1 MADTPNEA
9 PAAPAESVA
18 TPNTN
23 PTQPQDTQPQDT
35 QPQAPSQP
43 DMHGFTSEQLADMK
57 KFFDNNGG
65 FNAIKSKISNPAP
78 APAQVQEQK
87 PVEPARPAEPA
98 VAPYMPPE
106 GAITQQEIFA
116 KTYFDSLASQEKYA
130 GISKEISSGAVLKEM
145 AELGIRVM
153 NPDGSINAGTVTKY
167 LDRIAQTVPAKQS
180 GAEPEASAAPTV
192 DYVPVGE
199 NIKTADEARQV
210 IMQDTQLRA
219 RGMAGHPAAQKAEEF
234 LRNLLSKGSK

>member
-23 PTQPQDTQPQDT
+23 PTQPQDA

-65 FNAIKSKISNPAP
+65 FDAIKSKISNPAP
-78 APAQVQEQK
+78 APAPAPAQEQK
-87 PVEPARPAEPA
+87 PVEPAQSAAAPQEQEYKAPA
-98 VAPYMPPE
+98 
-106 GAITQQEIFA
+106 GAINQNDWFV
-116 KTYFDSLASQEKYA
+116 KDYFEKLADRKYNN
-130 GISKEISSGAVLKEM
+130 ISDYIYSGKVLTDM
-145 AELGIRVM
+145 AELGIQ
-153 NPDGSINAGTVTKY
+153 Y
-167 LDRIAQTVPAKQS
+167 LLPNGAIDAEKVNKFLTMKSETAPAKPS
-180 GAEPEASAAPTV
+180 GATPEAAAAPTV

-199 NIKTADEARQV
+199 NIKSIEEARAV
-210 IMQDTQLRA
+210 IMQDMQLKRS
-219 RGMAGHPAAQKAEEF
+219 GQAGHPSVQKAEEY
-234 LRNLLSKGSK
+234 LRNALSNDKK

>member
-1 MADTPNEA
+1 MENNPEA
-9 PAAPAESVA
+9 PVAPEAKSVA

-23 PTQPQDTQPQDT
+23 DSAEAQTP
-35 QPQAPSQP
+35 AAP

-65 FNAIKSKISNPAP
+65 YERVKSRISNP
-78 APAQVQEQK
+78 
-87 PVEPARPAEPA
+87 EPKAEPVTVQDTA
-98 VAPYMPPE
+98 KQFEPKAPEEPPYMPPE

-130 GISKEISSGAVLKEM
+130 GIAKEISSGAVLKEM
-145 AELGIRVM
+145 ADLGIRVM
-153 NPDGSINAGTVTKY
+153 NQDGSINAGTVTKY

-192 DYVPVGE
+192 DYVPVGDK
-199 NIKTADEARQV
+199 IDSIDKARA
-210 IMQDTQLRA
+210 IMMQDDQLR
-219 RGMAGHPAAQKAEEF
+219 RSGQAGHPNVKMAEDY
-234 LRNLLSKGSK
+234 LKNLLSPDKK

>member
-1 MADTPNEA
+1 MENSPEA
-9 PAAPAESVA
+9 PVAPEVKSEA

-23 PTQPQDTQPQDT
+23 PEPAKAQE
-35 QPQAPSQP
+35 APAVP
-43 DMHGFTSEQLADMK
+43 DMHGFTSEQLADMQ
-57 KFFDNNGG
+57 KFFQANGG
-65 FNAIKSKISNPAP
+65 YDKVKSRISNPTP
-78 APAQVQEQK
+78 ASVQEQK
-87 PVEPARPAEPA
+87 PVEPAQPDEPA

-153 NPDGSINAGTVTKY
+153 NPDGSINAGTVTRY

>member
-1 MADTPNEA
+1 MENSPEA
-9 PAAPAESVA
+9 PVAPEVKSEA

-23 PTQPQDTQPQDT
+23 PEPAKAQE
-35 QPQAPSQP
+35 APAAP
-43 DMHGFTSEQLADMK
+43 DMHGFTSEQLADMQ
-57 KFFDNNGG
+57 KFFQANGG
-65 FNAIKSKISNPAP
+65 YDKVKSRISNPTP
-78 APAQVQEQK
+78 APVQEQK
-87 PVEPARPAEPA
+87 PVADPVYP
-98 VAPYMPPE
+98 VAPQEQEYKAPA
-106 GAITQQEIFA
+106 GAINQNE
-116 KTYFDSLASQEKYA
+116 YFIKRYFMDLASEDQYA
-130 GISKEISSGAVLKEM
+130 SISKEISSGSVLTEM
-145 AELGIRVM
+145 ADLGIQYMLPNGAIDSDKVNKFLAM
-153 NPDGSINAGTVTKY
+153 K
-167 LDRIAQTVPAKQS
+167 AQTVPAKQS